1 MILLQDEALL
11 KKMLEKN
18 PELAFEGASAGGSAD
33 EKVKIVFMNHGIPP
47 LNQDLVNDIVKLIE
61 EAKK

>member
-1 MILLQDEALL
+1 M

-18 PELAFEGASAGGSAD
+18 PAMAFEGASAGGSAD

-61 EAKK
+61 DAKK